1 LSQRPKLGHAP
12 DETVMK
18 IFSTS
23 ISVTTEQRTQLTDV
37 TGLVTDAIRTFPV
50 NSGMVLINTLHTT
63 CALIVNEFQAAIMD
77 DVWALLH
84 ALVPNERAYRHN
96 DARYSDC
103 ERGNAQ
109 AHLRAILLGRSVA
122 LPIQDG
128 ELALGRFQSVILA
141 EFDGP
146 RRREM
151 SVQVIGE

>member
-1 LSQRPKLGHAP
+1 
-12 DETVMK
+12 MK

-37 TGLVTDAIRTFPV
+37 TGLVTGAIRSFPV
-50 NSGMVLINTLHTT
+50 NSGIVLINTLHTT

-77 DVWALLH
+77 DVQALLN
-84 ALVPNERAYRHN
+84 ALVPDGGAYRHN

-109 AHLRAILLGRSVA
+109 AHLRAALLGCSVA

-128 ELALGRFQSVILA
+128 ELVLGRFQSVILA

>member
-1 LSQRPKLGHAP
+1 
-12 DETVMK
+12 MK

-37 TGLVTDAIRTFPV
+37 TGLVTDAIRAFPV
-50 NSGMVLINTLHTT
+50 NTGMVLINTLHTT
-63 CALIVNEFQAAIMD
+63 CALMVNEFQAAIVAD
-77 DVWALLH
+77 LKTLIH
-84 ALVPNERAYRHN
+84 SLVPDEGAYCHN

-109 AHLRAILLGRSVA
+109 AHLRAALLGRSIA

-128 ELALGRFQSVILA
+128 ELVLGRFQSVILA